1 MQKVVKEFFPLF
13 IKSLDHLAIVMIC
26 QFILYEWLIIPYYL
40 DGMPKSSDI
49 RHSSALKSGWKS
61 SILVHEPEGG
71 GVGGVCQ
78 YQLGGQRLTLLFET

>member
-13 IKSLDHLAIVMIC
+13 IKSLDHLAIVIIC

-49 RHSSALKSGWKS
+49 RHSSASLKSGWKS
-61 SILVHEPEGG
+61 SILVHELGG
-71 GVGGVCQ
+71 GGGGFVSTNW
-78 YQLGGQRLTLLFET
+78 GDKG